1 MAYSKEQ
8 LDAIAHNVKKYRTGK
23 ALSQEE
29 FSNDI
34 GVSVKTLSRI
44 ETARG
49 CGSSTLN
56 KISKYLGADPASLF
70 KLKIEEKKL
79 VRKTHDEQNL
89 STQSNLFLSI
99 ISYELDSNEHFQAIE
114 KLRDACEG
122 TIPTSNG
129 FALLTSHI
137 RNGIKGKSPA
147 GFLLVGDSL

>member
-79 VRKTHDEQNL
+79 VGKLMMSKTFRHNRIFFYQ
-89 STQSNLFLSI
+89 
-99 ISYELDSNEHFQAIE
+99 
-114 KLRDACEG
+114 
-122 TIPTSNG
+122 
-129 FALLTSHI
+129 
-137 RNGIKGKSPA
+137 
-147 GFLLVGDSL
+147 